1 MTPPYKV
8 ELWRA
13 DGSSQLLNYTMS
25 VESAER
31 VVSEHVG
38 QFGPKPVDSLP
49 GAQGAIVFSKRP
61 KQKAN
66 PPCQLAVAVGPPGPP
81 PVNPPPI
88 PAPII
93 PPAPPPTAAAYPNA
107 DATAATAT

>member
-38 QFGPKPVDSLP
+38 TLGTNQVIRIRDARGALVFGSD
-49 GAQGAIVFSKRP
+49 
-61 KQKAN
+61 
-66 PPCQLAVAVGPPGPP
+66 
-81 PVNPPPI
+81 
-88 PAPII
+88 
-93 PPAPPPTAAAYPNA
+93 PNE
-107 DATAATAT
+107 